1 MIHKFKV
8 FSMQYVFKI
17 LNAEKWLTLLEIKP
31 TCIISM
37 YFDSNTCNGKL
48 QKYLQWNNISQS
60 IFAIK
65 ILYKIFEKLKMQLI
79 QWWTSVTIHIPIYYR
94 ILKVYLSII
103 HNDSIEMWNTNTL
116 NKQTKLYLLFKVKK
130 TKISICPLL
139 ICNSLQRLLFNN
151 LQ

>member
-1 MIHKFKV
+1 
-8 FSMQYVFKI
+8 MQYIFKI
-17 LNAEKWLTLLEIKP
+17 LKAEKWLTLLEIKP

-37 YFDSNTCNGKL
+37 YFDSSNGKL

-103 HNDSIEMWNTNTL
+103 HNDSNTNTL

-139 ICNSLQRLLFNN
+139 NMQFFTEIAFQ
-151 LQ
+151 

>member
-130 TKISICPLL
+130 TKISIYPLL
-139 ICNSLQRLLFNN
+139 NMQFFTEIAFQ
-151 LQ
+151 

>member
-8 FSMQYVFKI
+8 FSMQFVFKI

-130 TKISICPLL
+130 AKISICPLL
-139 ICNSLQRLLFNN
+139 NMQFFTEIAFQ
-151 LQ
+151 